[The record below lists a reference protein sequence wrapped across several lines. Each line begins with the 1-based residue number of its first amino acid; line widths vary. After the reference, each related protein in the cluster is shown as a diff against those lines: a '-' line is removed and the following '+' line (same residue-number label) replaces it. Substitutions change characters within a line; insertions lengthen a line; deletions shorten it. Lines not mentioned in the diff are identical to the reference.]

1 MKPTKLR
8 ISGLSNSTWTW
19 QAIGP
24 SSDMISKKFDEKGR
38 KWTTRRD
45 GGLDVV
51 TGYSFS
57 LVIVFC
63 LCCPYNV
70 NHWFLLYHTYAHLH
84 THTHSRWTR
93 NFLTCRPTDI
103 SCEENDFNRTRAAFT
118 FVYVRMC
125 CACVWVPWNKGGG
138 EETIRR
144 PCYLLAIRVQASSVV
159 STCTFCQYSLAV
171 RCFLRLSPS
180 SFFTFLST
188 SFKSFSAYLRISLLL
203 MVVVCCG
210 QCAFSHFTC

>member
-1 MKPTKLR
+1 MDYVATPRRWSGRCNRLLFFTRHR
-8 ISGLSNSTWTW
+8 ILSMLSV
-19 QAIGP
+19 QCEP
-24 SSDMISKKFDEKGR
+24 LVF
-38 KWTTRRD
+38 
-45 GGLDVV
+45 VV
-51 TGYSFS
+51 SHIRT
-57 LVIVFC
+57 L
-63 LCCPYNV
+63 
-70 NHWFLLYHTYAHLH
+70 TH

-125 CACVWVPWNKGGG
+125 CACVWVPRNKGGG